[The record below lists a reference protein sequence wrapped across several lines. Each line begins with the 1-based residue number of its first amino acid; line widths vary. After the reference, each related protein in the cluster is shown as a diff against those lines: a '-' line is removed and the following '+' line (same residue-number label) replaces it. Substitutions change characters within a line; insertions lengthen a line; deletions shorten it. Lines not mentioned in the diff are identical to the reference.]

1 MTINILT
8 VIQDDAMVMCAD
20 SMLTLQGFIP
30 IAGGAVV
37 TTFENA
43 EKIMELGAKKPA
55 AAMISGSAAIG
66 ERLVSS
72 YLRDASRA
80 IDRVKK
86 ASDTTIVS
94 AVVRAINAPYVKWLE
109 RLRGDMAARL
119 SQVDALAE
127 INTTRKKRKLPA
139 LDHVAPEQIAVKGA
153 TDNGDDI
160 IHTIEITPL
169 TIVVC
174 TYFSTGPRATEL
186 RWPGCHRL
194 QCYPGSVL
202 WWWGSGGSAVSRLIR
217 GFDFDLLSSHVDAA
231 APDSPRAKDVV
242 EYADRWKDNYQMP
255 TPVAAL
261 PLQDAVEFTEYL
273 GQVACGYDKFKAGPA
288 GVGGTLELL
297 VLRRGLREWVKR
309 KQIHSAIYDRDAK
322 GGSSA

>member
-8 VIQDDAMVMCAD
+8 IIQDDAMVMCAD
-20 SMLTLQGFIP
+20 SMLTLQDYIP

-43 EKIMELGAKKPA
+43 EKIIELGGRKPA

-72 YLRDASRA
+72 YLRDASRS
-80 IDRVKK
+80 IDRTSK
-86 ASDTTIVS
+86 ASDATIVN
-94 AVVRAINAPYVKWLE
+94 AVVRVIDRPYIAWIHT
-109 RLRGDMAARL
+109 LRRDMATRL
-119 SQVDALAE
+119 SQVDALSD
-127 INTTRKKRKLPA
+127 INTQRKKRKLPP
-139 LDHVAPEQIAVKGA
+139 LDHITPEQIAIKGA
-153 TDNGDDI
+153 RDNGDDI
-160 IHTIEITPL
+160 VHTIEVSPL

-174 TYFSTGPRATEL
+174 TYFASGPRATEL
-186 RWPGCHRL
+186 RWPGCHRTTR
-194 QCYPGSVL
+194 YPGSVL
-202 WWWGSGGSAVSRLIR
+202 WWWGSGGSAISRLIT
-217 GFDFDLLSSHVDAA
+217 GFDFDLLTSHVDAGT
-231 APDSPRAKDVV
+231 PDSPKAKEVI
-242 EYADRWKDNYQMP
+242 EYADRWKNNYQMP
-255 TPVAAL
+255 TPVSAL

-309 KQIHSAIYDRDAK
+309 KRVHSAIFDRDAR
-322 GGSSA
+322 GGSNA